1 MGKTPDVTKQE
12 IRNSTCL
19 SCDYIQINLARV
31 FNSYDLH
38 AMDFHKW
45 VLINMQIL
53 CRLSRGHADETK
65 C

>member
-1 MGKTPDVTKQE
+1 MGKNPDVIKQE

-19 SCDYIQINLARV
+19 SCDYIQNNLFRV

-45 VLINMQIL
+45 VLINMQIS
-53 CRLSRGHADETK
+53 CRLSKGHADETK